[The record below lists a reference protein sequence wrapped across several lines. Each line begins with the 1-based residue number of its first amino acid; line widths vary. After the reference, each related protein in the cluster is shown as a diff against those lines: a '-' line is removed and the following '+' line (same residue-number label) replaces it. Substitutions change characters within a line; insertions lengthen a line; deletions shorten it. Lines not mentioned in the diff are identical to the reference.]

1 MIVYK
6 CDRCK
11 KELKNMSS
19 LTQVKIGNLLINDYE
34 LCDSCTR
41 ELCSFLKHY
50 KEKE

>member
-1 MIVYK
+1 MIVCK

-11 KELKNMSS
+11 KELKNMLS
-19 LTQVKIGNLLINDYE
+19 LNQVSIGNLLKSNYE

-41 ELCSFLKHY
+41 ELYSFLKHY